1 MNPYRS
7 VATMSVIYVAGLTI
21 ILLFNDPFILTGVIV
36 ILALYHAA
44 TYLKSTQRL
53 QKEKESEKRE
63 LLSSLNQ
70 SEAKNTEAKTQFYS
84 LIEELG
90 SGVLFLDAWGIIQ
103 IANEDFRQWFHYDT
117 LTKNHFS
124 IFKKDRPLY
133 DIIKQGTS
141 EQKRHRDQLHLQ
153 DAKTTLDVVVSPI
166 LEHGTYY
173 GSLILIHDVTALKT
187 AEKFQKQFTADVSH
201 ELRTPLSAIKGLSE
215 ILTRDSEMTHDKQKE
230 FLDMIKHEAGRLD
243 VILNDLLIIS
253 KMDRLDYELKVEDAS
268 ILEVVKESVRLLKPE
283 AEKKNLMLTHEVE
296 DLVFPFDPSKFRQV
310 VINLI
315 KNAINY
321 TDSGYIHIKGF
332 KEGDHYRIDVEDT
345 GIGIAK
351 KHQERIFKRFFR
363 VDDDRSRD
371 TGGSGLGLS
380 IIKNV
385 VKKHGGEIALE
396 SALGKGSTFT
406 VKLPTKE
413 RTNPNDPQ

>member
-1 MNPYRS
+1 MNAYKS
-7 VATMSVIYVAGLTI
+7 AATLSIIYVAGLTL
-21 ILLFNDPFILTGVIV
+21 ILLFNEPLVHVGVIV
-36 ILALYHAA
+36 ALALYHA
-44 TYLKSTQRL
+44 TTFFRSMERL
-53 QKEKESEKRE
+53 QKQKEVEKKA
-63 LLSSLNQ
+63 LLTSLNQ
-70 SEAKNTEAKTQFYS
+70 SEAKTSEAKTQFYS

-103 IANEDFRQWFHYDT
+103 IANSDFHQWFDYDNPI
-117 LTKNHFS
+117 KNHFE
-124 IFKKDRPLY
+124 IFKKDKPLY
-133 DIIKQGTS
+133 TAIKKATESQS
-141 EQKRHRDQLHLQ
+141 RIREQIHL
-153 DAKTTLDVVVSPI
+153 DEMKTTLDVVVSPI
-166 LEHGTYY
+166 LEEGTYY
-173 GSLILIHDVTALKT
+173 GSLVLIHDVTPLKT

-201 ELRTPLSAIKGLSE
+201 ELRTPLSAIKGISE
-215 ILTRDSEMTHDKQKE
+215 ILTRDAEMPHDKQKE

-253 KMDRLDYELKVEDAS
+253 KMDRLDYELKIEDAS
-268 ILEVVKESVRLLKPE
+268 IHQIVKESVDLLKPE
-283 AEKKNLMLTHEVE
+283 ADKKNLSLSFDVDDTI
-296 DLVFPFDPSKFRQV
+296 FPFDPSKMRQV
-310 VINLI
+310 IINLI

-321 TDSGYIHIKGF
+321 TDSGYIDVKGKVEDGF
-332 KEGDHYRIDVEDT
+332 YQIDVTDT

-406 VKLPTKE
+406 IKLPLEE
-413 RTNPNDPQ
+413 RNDSHEQ

>member
-1 MNPYRS
+1 MNAYKFT
-7 VATMSVIYVAGLTI
+7 ATLSIIYVAGLTLI
-21 ILLFNDPFILTGVIV
+21 FLFDEPLIHVGVIV
-36 ILALYHAA
+36 ALALYHAS
-44 TYLKSTQRL
+44 TYFRSLERL
-53 QKEKESEKRE
+53 QKEREVEKKA

-70 SEAKNTEAKTQFYS
+70 SEAKTSEAKTQFYS

-103 IANEDFRQWFHYDT
+103 IANNDFHQWFDYDDPI
-117 LTKNHFS
+117 KNHFE
-124 IFKKDRPLY
+124 IFKKDKPLY
-133 DIIKQGTS
+133 DTIKKATESQS
-141 EQKRHRDQLHLQ
+141 RIREQIHL
-153 DAKTTLDVVVSPI
+153 DEAKITLDIVVSPI
-166 LEHGTYY
+166 LEEGTYY
-173 GSLILIHDVTALKT
+173 GSLVLIHDVSQLKT
-187 AEKFQKQFTADVSH
+187 AENFQKQFTADVSH
-201 ELRTPLSAIKGLSE
+201 ELRTPLSAIKGISE
-215 ILTRDSEMTHDKQKE
+215 ILTRDSKMSHTKQKE

-253 KMDRLDYELKVEDAS
+253 KMDRLDYELKIEDAS
-268 ILEVVKESVRLLKPE
+268 VHQIVKESIDLLKPE
-283 AEKKNLMLTHEVE
+283 ADKKNLSLNFNV
-296 DLVFPFDPSKFRQV
+296 DDRVFPFDPSKMRQV
-310 VINLI
+310 IINLI

-321 TDSGYIHIKGF
+321 TDSGYIDIKGSIQDGF
-332 KEGDHYRIDVEDT
+332 YRIDVTDT

-406 VKLPTKE
+406 IKLPIME
-413 RTNPNDPQ
+413 RNDPDEQ